1 MGQRIAKAGD
11 GIGPVMDTHTV
22 ANTTTGDTQP
32 QEFPFNGN
40 FDPGTL
46 ESNVKVNGKPVAT
59 IESKVH
65 NLVVH
70 VPPPSYTFA
79 SPPSNLG
86 VITSC
91 DVNVKVNRKNV
102 AKATDPCST
111 CTEVPQAPTPQV
123 QVRDP
128 ANVYIGAA
136 SPGGV

>member
-1 MGQRIAKAGD
+1 MGQPIAKEGD

-22 ANTTTGDTQP
+22 VNSVTGETQP
-32 QEFPFNGN
+32 MEFPFNGN
-40 FDPGTL
+40 FDPSTL

-59 IESKVH
+59 IKSKVN

-70 VPPPSYTFA
+70 VPPTSFSFK

-86 VITSC
+86 EITSC
-91 DVNVKVNRKNV
+91 AFNVKVNRKEV

-123 QVRDP
+123 QVRDST
-128 ANVYIGAA
+128 NVRIGAA
-136 SPGGV
+136 SPGGA